1 MATKE
6 KIRSRVLNKVEKL
19 SDDKLS
25 YLESYINDLDS
36 RPVTNKSTLTFSGI
50 FCDLELNELTTE
62 LHKSREDNNERIPQ
76 F

>member
-6 KIRSRVLNKVEKL
+6 KLRSRILNKVEKL

-36 RPVTNKSTLTFSGI
+36 RSVTNKSILTFSGI
-50 FCDLELNELTTE
+50 FCDMEMSELTSE
-62 LHKSREDNNERIPQ
+62 LHKSRKDNNERIPQ